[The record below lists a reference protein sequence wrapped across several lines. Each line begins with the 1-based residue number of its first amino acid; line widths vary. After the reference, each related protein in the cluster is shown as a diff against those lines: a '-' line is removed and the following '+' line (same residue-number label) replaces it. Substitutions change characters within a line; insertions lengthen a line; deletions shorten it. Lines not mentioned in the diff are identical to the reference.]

1 MKITEVITLAWS
13 YRRAWWFTATSR
25 TKERFAR
32 TALGSFWL
40 GLSNLLSVGAL
51 ASVYGTVFK
60 VQDFRQYVVFLGLG
74 LIIWNTIAGA
84 IQSAPNLLK
93 ANAGNIKNTNLH
105 PIFYTCEEW
114 SFQVQTFFQSFAL
127 VILALSFFQHD
138 LILNF
143 ITHGILPAI
152 NFLAFIYWF
161 PIIICV
167 LGAKYED
174 FYQLI
179 PIVLQLMF
187 LLTPIL
193 YQKSALG
200 SIGWTAE
207 INPIYIILNDM
218 RNSIIGSD
226 TINIH
231 TLMIAIFNIAG
242 IYISLKILERQR
254 SRFPFIL

>member
-1 MKITEVITLAWS
+1 MKTTEVIALAWK

-25 TKERFAR
+25 TRERFAR

-51 ASVYGTVFK
+51 ASVYGTVFE
-60 VQDFRQYVVFLGLG
+60 VQDFSQYVVFLGLG

-105 PIFYTCEEW
+105 PVFYTCEEW
-114 SFQVQTFFQSFAL
+114 SFQLQTFFQSFAL
-127 VILALSFFQHD
+127 VIVALSFFQYN
-138 LILNF
+138 LILNL
-143 ITHGILPAI
+143 IAHGVLPTI
-152 NFLAFIYWF
+152 NFLAFIYWC
-161 PIIICV
+161 PVIICV
-167 LGAKYED
+167 IGAKYED

-187 LLTPIL
+187 LLSPIL

-200 SIGWTAE
+200 SIEWTAE
-207 INPIYIILNDM
+207 INPIYLILDDM
-218 RNSIIGSD
+218 RNTIIGGEITYSH
-226 TINIH
+226 TILI
-231 TLMIAIFNIAG
+231 TLFNAAG
-242 IYISLKILERQR
+242 IYISLKILEKQKPN
-254 SRFPFIL
+254 FPFIL

>member
-1 MKITEVITLAWS
+1 
-13 YRRAWWFTATSR
+13 
-25 TKERFAR
+25 
-32 TALGSFWL
+32 
-40 GLSNLLSVGAL
+40 
-51 ASVYGTVFK
+51 
-60 VQDFRQYVVFLGLG
+60 
-74 LIIWNTIAGA
+74 
-84 IQSAPNLLK
+84 
-93 ANAGNIKNTNLH
+93 
-105 PIFYTCEEW
+105 
-114 SFQVQTFFQSFAL
+114 
-127 VILALSFFQHD
+127 LALSFFQHD

-207 INPIYIILNDM
+207 INPIYLILNDM
-218 RNSIIGSD
+218 RNSIIGTN